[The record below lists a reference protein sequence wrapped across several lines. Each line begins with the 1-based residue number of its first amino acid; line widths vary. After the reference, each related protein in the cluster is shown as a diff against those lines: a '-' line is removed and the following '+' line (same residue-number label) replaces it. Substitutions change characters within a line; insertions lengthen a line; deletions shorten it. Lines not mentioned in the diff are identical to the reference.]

1 MIAKIEYLRNE
12 NDNLISKSKNEYY
25 QNVNRKLND
34 PSASSKTCLSI
45 MKTFLNGVKV
55 PVIPPLLFNGAFA
68 TDFQKKSNTFFAK
81 HCTLVSNSNFQ

>member
-55 PVIPPLLFNGAFA
+55 PVIPPLLFNGAFV
-68 TDFQKKSNTFFAK
+68 TDFQKKSHYIFCKALYISFK
-81 HCTLVSNSNFQ
+81 